1 MTGETILVVDD
12 SHQVADFIAYSVL
25 PALGFKSRV
34 AYNGKTALEIAST
47 GRIALMLLDMNMPDI
62 SGMDVLRKLSE
73 QGHNIPVILI
83 TAEGSEEVAVDAF
96 RLGVQDYLT
105 KPVEVEKLR
114 TAITKALAS
123 GQYQKDRTILTSH
136 LKEKVSWL
144 TTLNRIGRT
153 LTSTLDVDE
162 VLRRIVEAGVQLTEA
177 EEGFLAM
184 IDERS
189 GQLYL
194 RAAKNI
200 DERRV
205 RTMHLPVSDS
215 LLGTVISTGRPYR
228 NLQTKDE
235 PRLKVSTGYLVHSL
249 LHVPILSKGKV
260 LGVFSVDN
268 QINRRPFSEMDE
280 TLLTSLADYAS
291 VALENAALYRSAQ
304 QEITTRK
311 QVEEALRESEER
323 YALAVQ
329 GANDGIWDW
338 NLNTNKLYFSPRW
351 KSMLG
356 YSDDEITDSPK
367 EWFTRVHPED
377 IERLRLDISAH
388 IKGVTQNF
396 ENEHRVLHR
405 DGSFRWMLSRGM
417 AVRDEENI
425 AYRLAGSLT
434 DITDRKYSEEKLL
447 HNAFYDGLTN
457 LPNRA
462 LFMDRLRYSVARA
475 KRFEEYIFAVLFLD
489 LDRFKNV
496 NDSLGHQ
503 SGDKLLVA
511 IAERLSKGL
520 RSTDT
525 VARLGGDEFVVLLED
540 LVGAIDA
547 TRLADWI
554 QDQLKNPFNIDGHE
568 VFITTSIGIVLS
580 SNGSRYDRPED
591 LLRDADIAMYSAKG
605 TGKAHYEIF
614 DPTMRARI
622 LERLELEAELRR
634 AIDNNELRVY
644 YQPIV
649 SLKNGRLHGFEALVR
664 WEHPE
669 RGTLSPGRFIPLAEE
684 TGLIIPL
691 DRWVM
696 FEACRQLRQWQLQ
709 MPNFSE
715 LTVSINLSGKQVMQP
730 GLVDKVKQ
738 VLEDTGLEP
747 RFLKLE
753 MTENDIMENN
763 DLTRSIFSQLQA
775 LGVQVE
781 IDDFGVGYSSLNY
794 LSQFPV
800 NALKIDQSFVAQ
812 MTNDTNQL
820 KIVQAIVMLTE
831 RLGVGVIAEGM
842 ETQKQME
849 TLKKL
854 GCQYGQGNLISEP
867 TDSQHIFAMLTAFP
881 KEETDFITWSA
892 SHNNK

>member
-25 PALGFKSRV
+25 PALGYKSRV
-34 AYNGKTALEIAST
+34 AYNGKSALEIASS
-47 GRIALMLLDMNMPDI
+47 GRFALMLLDMHLPDYNGI
-62 SGMDVLRKLSE
+62 EVLRKLTE
-73 QGHNIPVILI
+73 QGHNLPVILI

-114 TAITKALAS
+114 SSIIKALAS
-123 GQYQKDRTILTSH
+123 GQYVKDRTILTSH
-136 LKEKVSWL
+136 LKEQVSWL
-144 TTLNRIGRT
+144 TTLSQVGRT
-153 LTSTLDVDE
+153 LTSTLELDE
-162 VLRRIVEAGVQLTEA
+162 VLRRIVDAGVKLTEA
-177 EEGFLAM
+177 EEGFLALL
-184 IDERS
+184 DERS

-205 RTMHLPVSDS
+205 RTMRLPVSDS
-215 LLGTVISTGRPYR
+215 LLGTVINTGRPYR
-228 NLQTKDE
+228 NLQTKNE

-291 VALENAALYRSAQ
+291 VALENAALYRNAQ

-338 NLNTNKLYFSPRW
+338 NLNNNQLYFSSRW

-356 YSDDEITDSPK
+356 YSDEEISNSPK

-396 ENEHRVLHR
+396 ENEHRILHR
-405 DGSFRWMLSRGM
+405 DGSFRWMLSRGI
-417 AVRDEENI
+417 AVRDDENI

-434 DITDRKYSEEKLL
+434 DITDRKFSEEKLL
-447 HNAFYDGLTN
+447 HNAFYDGLTS

-475 KRFEEYIFAVLFLD
+475 KRFEDYIFAVLFLD

-503 SGDKLLVA
+503 AGDKLLVA
-511 IAERLSKGL
+511 IAERLAKGL

-547 TRLADWI
+547 TRVADWI
-554 QDQLKNPFNIDGHE
+554 QDELKKPFMIDGHE
-568 VFITTSIGIVLS
+568 VFVTTSIGIVLS
-580 SNGSRYDRPED
+580 ANGSRYDRPED

-605 TGKAHYEIF
+605 TGKAHFEIF

-634 AIDNNELRVY
+634 AIENDELRVY

-649 SLKNGRLHGFEALVR
+649 SLRDGRLSGFEALVR

-669 RGTLSPGRFIPLAEE
+669 RGTLSPAVFIPLAEE
-684 TGLIIPL
+684 TGLVIPL
-691 DRWVM
+691 DRWVLH
-696 FEACRQLRQWQLQ
+696 EACRQLREWQKQ
-709 MPNFSE
+709 IHNFPN
-715 LTVSINLSGKQVMQP
+715 LTVSVNLSGKQVVQP

-738 VLEDTGLEP
+738 VLIDTGLEP
-747 RFLKLE
+747 RYLKLE
-753 MTENDIMENN
+753 MTESAIMENN
-763 DLTRSIFSQLQA
+763 ELTRSIFAELQA
-775 LGVQVE
+775 LGVQVQ

-794 LSQFPV
+794 LSHFPV
-800 NALKIDQSFVAQ
+800 NALKIDQTFVARMIEDSNQ
-812 MTNDTNQL
+812 M

-842 ETQKQME
+842 ETESQMM

-854 GCQYGQGNLISEP
+854 GCQFGQGNLVSEP
-867 TDSQHIFAMLTAFP
+867 MDGQHIIAMLVAFP
-881 KEETDFITWSA
+881 KGEVDFLTWRA
-892 SHNNK
+892 AHKG

>member
-25 PALGFKSRV
+25 PALGYKSRV
-34 AYNGKTALEIAST
+34 AYNGKSALEIASS
-47 GRIALMLLDMNMPDI
+47 GRFALMLLDMHLPDYNGI
-62 SGMDVLRKLSE
+62 EVLRKLTE
-73 QGHNIPVILI
+73 QGHNLPVILI

-114 TAITKALAS
+114 SSIIKALAS
-123 GQYQKDRTILTSH
+123 GQYVKDRTILTSH
-136 LKEKVSWL
+136 LKEQVSWL
-144 TTLNRIGRT
+144 TTLSQVGRS
-153 LTSTLDVDE
+153 LTSTLELDE
-162 VLRRIVEAGVQLTEA
+162 VLRRIVDAGVKLTEA
-177 EEGFLAM
+177 EEGFLALL
-184 IDERS
+184 DERS

-205 RTMHLPVSDS
+205 RTMRLPVSDS
-215 LLGTVISTGRPYR
+215 LLGTVINTGRPYR
-228 NLQTKDE
+228 NLQTKNE

-291 VALENAALYRSAQ
+291 VALENAALYRNAQ

-338 NLNTNKLYFSPRW
+338 NLNNNQLYFSSRW

-356 YSDDEITDSPK
+356 YSDEEISNSPK

-396 ENEHRVLHR
+396 ENEHRILHR
-405 DGSFRWMLSRGM
+405 DGSFRWMLSRGI
-417 AVRDEENI
+417 AVRDDENI

-434 DITDRKYSEEKLL
+434 DITDRKFSEEKLL
-447 HNAFYDGLTN
+447 HNAFYDGLTS

-475 KRFEEYIFAVLFLD
+475 KRFEDYIFAVLFLD

-503 SGDKLLVA
+503 AGDKLLVA
-511 IAERLSKGL
+511 IAERLAKGL

-547 TRLADWI
+547 TRVADWI
-554 QDQLKNPFNIDGHE
+554 QDELKKPFMIDGHE
-568 VFITTSIGIVLS
+568 VFVTTSIGIVLS
-580 SNGSRYDRPED
+580 ANGSRYDRPED

-605 TGKAHYEIF
+605 SGKAHFEIF

-634 AIDNNELRVY
+634 AIENDELRVY

-649 SLKNGRLHGFEALVR
+649 SLKDGRLSGFEALVR

-669 RGTLSPGRFIPLAEE
+669 RGTLSPAVFIPLAEE
-684 TGLIIPL
+684 TGLVIPL
-691 DRWVM
+691 DRWVLH
-696 FEACRQLRQWQLQ
+696 EACRQLREWQKQ
-709 MPNFSE
+709 IHNFPN
-715 LTVSINLSGKQVMQP
+715 LTVSVNLSGKQVVQP

-738 VLEDTGLEP
+738 VLIDTGLEP
-747 RFLKLE
+747 RYLKLE
-753 MTENDIMENN
+753 MTESAIMENN
-763 DLTRSIFSQLQA
+763 ELTRSIFAELQA
-775 LGVQVE
+775 LGVQVQ

-794 LSQFPV
+794 LSHFPV
-800 NALKIDQSFVAQ
+800 NALKIDQTFVARMIEDSNQ
-812 MTNDTNQL
+812 M

-842 ETQKQME
+842 ETESQMM

-854 GCQYGQGNLISEP
+854 GCQFGQGNLVSEP
-867 TDSQHIFAMLTAFP
+867 MDGQHIIAMLVAFP
-881 KEETDFITWSA
+881 KGEVDFLTWRA
-892 SHNNK
+892 AHKG

>member
-25 PALGFKSRV
+25 PALGYKSRV
-34 AYNGKTALEIAST
+34 AYNGKSALEIASS
-47 GRIALMLLDMNMPDI
+47 GRFALMLLDMHLPDYNGI
-62 SGMDVLRKLSE
+62 EVLRKLTE
-73 QGHNIPVILI
+73 QGHNLPVILI

-114 TAITKALAS
+114 SSIIKALAS
-123 GQYQKDRTILTSH
+123 GQYVKDRTILTSH
-136 LKEKVSWL
+136 LKEQVSWL
-144 TTLNRIGRT
+144 TTLSQVGRS
-153 LTSTLDVDE
+153 LTSTLELDE
-162 VLRRIVEAGVQLTEA
+162 VLRRIVDAGVKLTEA
-177 EEGFLAM
+177 EEGFLALL
-184 IDERS
+184 DERS

-205 RTMHLPVSDS
+205 RTMRLPVSDS
-215 LLGTVISTGRPYR
+215 LLGTVINTGRPYR
-228 NLQTKDE
+228 NLQTKNE

-291 VALENAALYRSAQ
+291 VALENAALYRNAQ

-338 NLNTNKLYFSPRW
+338 NLNNNQLYFSSRW

-356 YSDDEITDSPK
+356 YSDEEISNSPK

-396 ENEHRVLHR
+396 ENEHRILHR
-405 DGSFRWMLSRGM
+405 DGSFRWMLSRGI
-417 AVRDEENI
+417 AVRDDENI

-434 DITDRKYSEEKLL
+434 DITDRKFSEEKLL
-447 HNAFYDGLTN
+447 HNAFYDGLTS

-475 KRFEEYIFAVLFLD
+475 KRFEDYIFAVLFLD

-503 SGDKLLVA
+503 AGDKLLVA
-511 IAERLSKGL
+511 IAERLAKGL

-547 TRLADWI
+547 TRVADWI
-554 QDQLKNPFNIDGHE
+554 QDELKKPFMIDGHE
-568 VFITTSIGIVLS
+568 VFVTTSIGIVLS
-580 SNGSRYDRPED
+580 ANGSRYDRPED

-605 TGKAHYEIF
+605 TGKAHFEIF

-634 AIDNNELRVY
+634 AIENDELRVY

-649 SLKNGRLHGFEALVR
+649 SLKDGRLSGFEALVR

-669 RGTLSPGRFIPLAEE
+669 RGTLSPAVFIPLAEE
-684 TGLIIPL
+684 TGLVIPL
-691 DRWVM
+691 DRWVLH
-696 FEACRQLRQWQLQ
+696 EACRQLREWQKQ
-709 MPNFSE
+709 IHNFPN
-715 LTVSINLSGKQVMQP
+715 LTVSVNLSGKQVVQP

-738 VLEDTGLEP
+738 VLIDTGLEP
-747 RFLKLE
+747 RYLKLE
-753 MTENDIMENN
+753 MTESAIMENN
-763 DLTRSIFSQLQA
+763 ELTRSIFAELQA
-775 LGVQVE
+775 LGVQVQ

-794 LSQFPV
+794 LSHFPV
-800 NALKIDQSFVAQ
+800 NALKIDQTFVARMIEDSNQ
-812 MTNDTNQL
+812 M

-842 ETQKQME
+842 ETESQMM

-854 GCQYGQGNLISEP
+854 GCQFGQGNLVSEP
-867 TDSQHIFAMLTAFP
+867 MDGQHIIAMLVAFP
-881 KEETDFITWSA
+881 KGEVDFLTWRA
-892 SHNNK
+892 AHKG

>member
-25 PALGFKSRV
+25 PALGYKSRV
-34 AYNGKTALEIAST
+34 AYNGKSALEIASS
-47 GRIALMLLDMNMPDI
+47 GRFALMLLDMHLPDYNGI
-62 SGMDVLRKLSE
+62 EVLRKLTE
-73 QGHNIPVILI
+73 QGHNLPVILI

-114 TAITKALAS
+114 SSIIKALAS
-123 GQYQKDRTILTSH
+123 GQYVKDRTILTSH
-136 LKEKVSWL
+136 LKEQVSWL
-144 TTLNRIGRT
+144 TTLSQVGRT
-153 LTSTLDVDE
+153 LTSTLELDE
-162 VLRRIVEAGVQLTEA
+162 VLRRIVDAGVKLTEA
-177 EEGFLAM
+177 EEGFLALL
-184 IDERS
+184 DERS

-205 RTMHLPVSDS
+205 RTMRLPVSDS
-215 LLGTVISTGRPYR
+215 LLGTVINTGRPYR
-228 NLQTKDE
+228 NLQTKNE

-291 VALENAALYRSAQ
+291 VALENAALYRNAQ

-338 NLNTNKLYFSPRW
+338 NLNNNQLYFSSRW

-356 YSDDEITDSPK
+356 YSDEEISNSPK

-396 ENEHRVLHR
+396 ENEHRILHR
-405 DGSFRWMLSRGM
+405 DGSFRWMLSRGI
-417 AVRDEENI
+417 AVRDDENI

-434 DITDRKYSEEKLL
+434 DITDRKFSEEKLL
-447 HNAFYDGLTN
+447 HNAFYDGLTS

-475 KRFEEYIFAVLFLD
+475 KRFEDYIFAVLFLD

-503 SGDKLLVA
+503 AGDKLLVA
-511 IAERLSKGL
+511 IAERLAKGL

-547 TRLADWI
+547 TRVADWI
-554 QDQLKNPFNIDGHE
+554 QDELKKPFMIDGHE
-568 VFITTSIGIVLS
+568 VFVTTSIGIVLS
-580 SNGSRYDRPED
+580 ANGSRYDRPED

-605 TGKAHYEIF
+605 TGKAHFEIF

-634 AIDNNELRVY
+634 AIENDELRVY

-649 SLKNGRLHGFEALVR
+649 SLKDGRLSGFEALVR

-669 RGTLSPGRFIPLAEE
+669 RGTLSPAVFIPLAEE
-684 TGLIIPL
+684 TGLVIPL
-691 DRWVM
+691 DRWVLH
-696 FEACRQLRQWQLQ
+696 EACRQLREWQKQ
-709 MPNFSE
+709 IHNFPN
-715 LTVSINLSGKQVMQP
+715 LTVSVNLSGKQVVQP

-738 VLEDTGLEP
+738 VLIDTGLEP
-747 RFLKLE
+747 RYLKLE
-753 MTENDIMENN
+753 MTESAIMENN
-763 DLTRSIFSQLQA
+763 ELTRSIFAELQA
-775 LGVQVE
+775 LGVQVQ

-794 LSQFPV
+794 LSHFPV
-800 NALKIDQSFVAQ
+800 NALKIDQTFVARMIEDSNQ
-812 MTNDTNQL
+812 M

-842 ETQKQME
+842 ETESQMM

-854 GCQYGQGNLISEP
+854 GCQFGQGNLVSEP
-867 TDSQHIFAMLTAFP
+867 MDGQHIIAMLVAFP
-881 KEETDFITWSA
+881 KGEVDFLTWRA
-892 SHNNK
+892 AHKG